1 MNEVV
6 RLFNKYEMQIF
17 QLNML
22 KRKYQLF
29 YVLHDDTTPSN
40 VNSKLNETEELE
52 LEEFKKMFDHIIK
65 IKLPEDVKQRFFDVV
80 TDEKKEYVS
89 YEKFN
94 RLCDL
99 FFFHP
104 GHVHKSKNESP

>member
-1 MNEVV
+1 
-6 RLFNKYEMQIF
+6 
-17 QLNML
+17 ML

-29 YVLHDDTTPSN
+29 YVNNEQKSE
-40 VNSKLNETEELE
+40 VNESQGGDEELE
-52 LEEFKKMFDHIIK
+52 LSEFKKMFDHIIK
-65 IKLPEDVKQRFFDVV
+65 IKLPDEVKERFFRVI
-80 TDEKKEYVS
+80 TDSKQEYVS